1 MRHARPSIA
10 AWMTR
15 AAMLV
20 ALSAATAFVAASPA
34 WGGVAG
40 PGSGRALDRALDGI
54 ATARGAPPGLSVL
67 ITRGSR
73 PEFRRRGVGDVRT
86 RRRPTLADHYRIASM
101 AKAFNGAVALAL
113 VAEGK
118 LSLDDTVGERLPGV
132 LPKANQVT
140 LAQALQHTGGLPDY
154 IRSSG
159 FLKRFTKN
167 PQAYLSPRELVGFVR
182 GESLRFRPG
191 TRYEYSDTDNVVVGL
206 MAEAVT
212 GQSYEQLLA
221 RYVYRPLSL
230 VQTSLPRTVRM
241 PRPYLHGYELETG
254 KPAQDVS
261 QLINPAGAWASGG
274 IVSTPPEVGRFFRAY
289 VGGRLFDAATQR
301 RQLRFRP
308 GSSSPPGPGVNSA
321 GLAVF
326 RYRTRCGTV
335 YGHTGSF
342 PGYRLFAA
350 ASADGRR
357 SVVFTVNA
365 QIVPRS
371 GAPEPAVSVLIRRA
385 QELAVCHALSGSAT

>member
-1 MRHARPSIA
+1 MEDADGDVGRAVGVDGVRRGIARVG
-10 AWMTR
+10 R
-15 AAMLV
+15 
-20 ALSAATAFVAASPA
+20 
-34 WGGVAG
+34 GGR
-40 PGSGRALDRALDGI
+40 PRPGRALDRALDGI
-54 ATARGAPPGLSVL
+54 ATARGGPPGLSVL

-73 PEFRRRGVGDVRT
+73 PEFRRRGVADVRT
-86 RRRPTLADHYRIASM
+86 GRRPTLADHYRIASM

-132 LPKANQVT
+132 LPKANGVT

-154 IRSSG
+154 IRSPA
-159 FLKRFTKN
+159 FLRRFTKS

-182 GESLRFRPG
+182 GAALRFRPG
-191 TRYEYSDTDNVVVGL
+191 SRYEYSDTDNVVAGL

-221 RYVYRPLSL
+221 RYVYRPLAL
-230 VQTSLPRTVRM
+230 VHTSLPRTVRM
-241 PRPYLHGYELETG
+241 PRPYLHGYEIETG

-274 IVSTPPEVGRFFRAY
+274 IVSVAPEVGRFFRAY
-289 VGGRLFDAATQR
+289 VGGRLFDAATR
-301 RQLRFRP
+301 GRQLRFRP
-308 GSSSPPGPGVNSA
+308 GSSSPPGPGVNSS
-321 GLAVF
+321 GLGVF

-365 QIVPRS
+365 QIVPRT

-385 QELAVCHALSGSAT
+385 QELAVCHALSGRAT